1 MNKFQLNI
9 FSKASYEIML
19 VFLQFFI
26 ISLHF
31 FQWGFIP
38 QKQIIQVS
46 SLSYLVEFLI
56 IIVSFIIMLVGI
68 KDLGRNLSPFPRPIN
83 NSNLVTTGI
92 YRFTRHPMYYS
103 LIFISFGFFI
113 IILVAIKDLGRNLS
127 PFPRPI
133 NNSKLVTTG
142 IYRFTRHP
150 MYYSLIFISIGVFII
165 KLSIYYLFLTII
177 LALIIKFK
185 IALEEKYLIN
195 KFKNYLLY
203 KNEVKV

>member
-1 MNKFQLNI
+1 MTKFQLKS
-9 FSKASYEIML
+9 FLKAAYELTL
-19 VFLQFFI
+19 VFLQFVI

-31 FQWGFIP
+31 FRWEFIP

-46 SLSYLVEFLI
+46 FFSYFVGFLI
-56 IIVSFIIMLVGI
+56 IIIAFIILLAAI

-103 LIFISFGFFI
+103 LIFIS
-113 IILVAIKDLGRNLS
+113 
-127 PFPRPI
+127 
-133 NNSKLVTTG
+133 
-142 IYRFTRHP
+142 
-150 MYYSLIFISIGVFII
+150 IGVFII
-165 KLSIYYLFLTII
+165 KLSTYYLFLTIS

-185 IALEEKYLIN
+185 ISLEEEYLNN

-203 KNEVKV
+203 KNEVKY

>member
-1 MNKFQLNI
+1 MTKFHLKN
-9 FSKASYEIML
+9 FFKAAYDLML

-31 FQWGFIP
+31 FQWEFLS
-38 QKQIIQVS
+38 QKQIIQAS
-46 SLSYLVEFLI
+46 PFSYFLGILI
-56 IIVSFIIMLVGI
+56 IIIAFIIMIVSI

-103 LIFISFGFFI
+103 LIFIS
-113 IILVAIKDLGRNLS
+113 
-127 PFPRPI
+127 
-133 NNSKLVTTG
+133 
-142 IYRFTRHP
+142 
-150 MYYSLIFISIGVFII
+150 IGVFII
-165 KLSIYYLFLTII
+165 KLSLYYLFLTIS

-185 IALEEKYLIN
+185 IDLEEKYLTN

-203 KNEVKV
+203 KNEVKI

>member
-1 MNKFQLNI
+1 MSKFQLKN
-9 FSKASYEIML
+9 FFKDAHELML

-31 FQWGFIP
+31 FQWKFLP
-38 QKQIIQVS
+38 QKQIIQS
-46 SLSYLVEFLI
+46 SPFSYFLGTLI
-56 IIVSFIIMLVGI
+56 IIIALIILLVAI
-68 KDLGRNLSPFPRPIN
+68 KDLGSNLSPFPRPIK
-83 NSNLVTTGI
+83 NSN
-92 YRFTRHPMYYS
+92 
-103 LIFISFGFFI
+103 
-113 IILVAIKDLGRNLS
+113 
-127 PFPRPI
+127 
-133 NNSKLVTTG
+133 LVTTG

-165 KLSIYYLFLTII
+165 KLSFYYLFLTIS

-185 IALEEKYLIN
+185 IALEEKYLVN

>member
-1 MNKFQLNI
+1 MSKFQLKI
-9 FSKASYEIML
+9 FFKAAYDLML

-31 FQWGFIP
+31 FQLEFLT
-38 QKQIIQVS
+38 QKQIIQAS
-46 SLSYLVEFLI
+46 PFSYFLGILI
-56 IIVSFIIMLVGI
+56 IIIAFIIMLVSI

-92 YRFTRHPMYYS
+92 YRFTS
-103 LIFISFGFFI
+103 
-113 IILVAIKDLGRNLS
+113 
-127 PFPRPI
+127 
-133 NNSKLVTTG
+133 
-142 IYRFTRHP
+142 HP

-165 KLSIYYLFLTII
+165 KLSIYYLFLTIS

-185 IALEEKYLIN
+185 IALEEKYLMN

>member
-1 MNKFQLNI
+1 MTKFQLKN
-9 FSKASYEIML
+9 FLKAAYEIIL

-31 FQWGFIP
+31 FQWEFIP

-46 SLSYLVEFLI
+46 PFSYLVGFLI
-56 IIVSFIIMLVGI
+56 IIIAFIILLVAI

-103 LIFISFGFFI
+103 LIFISFG
-113 IILVAIKDLGRNLS
+113 
-127 PFPRPI
+127 
-133 NNSKLVTTG
+133 
-142 IYRFTRHP
+142 
-150 MYYSLIFISIGVFII
+150 VFII
-165 KLSIYYLFLTII
+165 KLSIYYLFLSIS
-177 LALIIKFK
+177 LGLIIKFK
-185 IALEEKYLIN
+185 IALEEQYLKN

-203 KNEVKV
+203 KNEVKY